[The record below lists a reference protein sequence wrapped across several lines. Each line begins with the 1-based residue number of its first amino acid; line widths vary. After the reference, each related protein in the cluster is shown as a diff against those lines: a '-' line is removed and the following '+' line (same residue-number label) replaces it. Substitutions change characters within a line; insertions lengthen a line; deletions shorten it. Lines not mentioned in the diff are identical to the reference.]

1 MIVGA
6 VLPSFE
12 VRQRMEDPVTARP
25 RAVAVLA
32 LLLALP
38 LASAGAGEKED
49 VLWSHL
55 RARVQDVEKR
65 LDGVL
70 GLSVKDLK
78 TGASFEVRPDEPFPQ
93 ASSIKLAVL
102 FELYRQAEE
111 DKIDLNQVTRPPLP
125 RVKGGGV
132 LQELGDKVSVTW
144 RDLAVMMVGWS
155 DNEATNVLI
164 NRLGMPAINHRL
176 EDDLDLDH
184 TRLRRR
190 MMDLEAARRG
200 DENVGT
206 PSEMRRL
213 VEAIYAGKGLSP
225 AAARDIRAVLAT
237 PKDSPFRDPLP
248 ETLVVMDK
256 PGSLEAVRCVTAV
269 VDVPG
274 RPYAVSIMT
283 TFLKKDEDG
292 AAAIREISAAIY
304 EMFDRLSRSSDL
316 GRVISER

>member
-1 MIVGA
+1 MA
-6 VLPSFE
+6 L
-12 VRQRMEDPVTARP
+12 
-25 RAVAVLA
+25 VLA
-32 LLLALP
+32 LAAAP
-38 LASAGAGEKED
+38 ARAGEKEE
-49 VLWSHL
+49 VLWSRL

-70 GLSVKDLK
+70 GVSVKDLK
-78 TGASFEVRPDEPFPQ
+78 TGVTFEVRPDELFPQ

-102 FELYRQAEE
+102 YELYRQAEE
-111 DKIDLNQVTRPPLP
+111 GKIDLAQVTRPPLP

-144 RDLAVMMVGWS
+144 RDLAVMMVAWS

-184 TRLRRR
+184 TRLRRK

-237 PKDSPFRDPLP
+237 PKDSPFRTPLP
-248 ETLVVMDK
+248 EGLVVMDK

-274 RPYAVSIMT
+274 RPYAVTIET
-283 TFLKKDEDG
+283 TFLKNQEDG
-292 AAAIREISAAIY
+292 AAAIREISAALY
-304 EMFDRLSRSSDL
+304 ETFDRLTRSSDL

>member
-1 MIVGA
+1 V
-6 VLPSFE
+6 
-12 VRQRMEDPVTARP
+12 
-25 RAVAVLA
+25 VALVLA
-32 LLLALP
+32 GPAAAAR
-38 LASAGAGEKED
+38 ASEKED

-78 TGASFEVRPDEPFPQ
+78 TGTTFEVRPDETFPQ

-102 FELYRQAEE
+102 YELYRQSEE
-111 DKIDLNQVTRPPLP
+111 GKIDLAQVTRPPLP

-164 NRLGMPAINHRL
+164 NRLGMAAVNHRL

-184 TRLRRR
+184 TRLRRK

-237 PKDSPFRDPLP
+237 PKDSPFRVPLP
-248 ETLVVMDK
+248 EGLVVLDK
-256 PGSLEAVRCVTAV
+256 PGALEAVRCVTAV
-269 VDVPG
+269 VDIPA
-274 RPYAVSIMT
+274 RPYAVSIQT
-283 TFLKKDEDG
+283 TFLKNDEDG
-292 AAAIREISAAIY
+292 TAAIREISAALY
-304 EMFDRLSRSSDL
+304 ETFDRLARSSEL

>member
-1 MIVGA
+1 MVIA
-6 VLPSFE
+6 
-12 VRQRMEDPVTARP
+12 
-25 RAVAVLA
+25 
-32 LLLALP
+32 
-38 LASAGAGEKED
+38 LASPGAARAGEKED

-78 TGASFEVRPDEPFPQ
+78 TGTSFEIRPDETFPQ

-102 FELYRQAEE
+102 YELYRQSEE
-111 DKIDLNQVTRPPLP
+111 GKIDLAQVTRPPLP

-164 NRLGMPAINHRL
+164 NRLGMAAVNHRL

-184 TRLRRR
+184 TRLRRK
-190 MMDLEAARRG
+190 MMDLEAAHRG
-200 DENVGT
+200 EENVGT

-237 PKDSPFRDPLP
+237 PKDSPFRVPLP
-248 ETLVVMDK
+248 EGLVVMDK

-274 RPYAVSIMT
+274 RPYAVSIET
-283 TFLKKDEDG
+283 TFLKNDEDG
-292 AAAIREISAAIY
+292 AKAIREISAALY
-304 EMFDRLSRSSDL
+304 EMFDRLARSSDL

>member
-1 MIVGA
+1 MN
-6 VLPSFE
+6 
-12 VRQRMEDPVTARP
+12 DPVTARR
-25 RAVAVLA
+25 RAVAVTALVLVLA
-32 LLLALP
+32 AAP
-38 LASAGAGEKED
+38 AGAGEKEE
-49 VLWSHL
+49 VLWSRL

-78 TGASFEVRPDEPFPQ
+78 TGASFEIRPDELFPQ

-102 FELYRQAEE
+102 YELYRQADEG
-111 DKIDLNQVTRPPLP
+111 KIDLAQVTRPPLP

-132 LQELGDKVSVTW
+132 LQELGEKVSLTW
-144 RDLAVMMVGWS
+144 RDLAVMMTAWS

-184 TRLRRR
+184 TRLRRK

-237 PKDSPFRDPLP
+237 PKDSPFRTPLP
-248 ETLVVMDK
+248 EGLVIMDK
-256 PGSLEAVRCVTAV
+256 EGSLEAVRCVTAV

-274 RPYAVSIMT
+274 RPYAVSIET
-283 TFLKKDEDG
+283 TFLKKDQDG
-292 AAAIREISAAIY
+292 ETAIREISAALY
-304 EMFDRLSRSSDL
+304 ETFDRLARSSDL

>member
-1 MIVGA
+1 
-6 VLPSFE
+6 
-12 VRQRMEDPVTARP
+12 MEDPVTR
-25 RAVAVLA
+25 RWAVAVMALVLA
-32 LLLALP
+32 QAP
-38 LASAGAGEKED
+38 VSAGAGEKED
-49 VLWSHL
+49 VLWSRL

-78 TGASFEVRPDEPFPQ
+78 TGTSFEVRPDETFPQ

-102 FELYRQAEE
+102 YELYRQSEE
-111 DKIDLNQVTRPPLP
+111 GKIDLAQVTRPPLP

-164 NRLGMPAINHRL
+164 NRLGMAAVNHRL

-184 TRLRRR
+184 TRLRRK

-237 PKDSPFRDPLP
+237 PKDSPFRVPLP
-248 ETLVVMDK
+248 EGLVVMDK

-274 RPYAVSIMT
+274 RPYAVSIET
-283 TFLKKDEDG
+283 TFLKNDEDG
-292 AAAIREISAAIY
+292 ATAIREISAALY
-304 EMFDRLSRSSDL
+304 ETFDRLARSSDL
-316 GRVISER
+316 GRIIRER

>member
-1 MIVGA
+1 
-6 VLPSFE
+6 
-12 VRQRMEDPVTARP
+12 MEDPVTR
-25 RAVAVLA
+25 RWAVAVMALVLA
-32 LLLALP
+32 QPA
-38 LASAGAGEKED
+38 ASARGGEKED

-78 TGASFEVRPDEPFPQ
+78 TGATLEVRPDEVFPQ

-102 FELYRQAEE
+102 YELYRQSE
-111 DKIDLNQVTRPPLP
+111 DGKIDLAQVTRPPLP

-164 NRLGMPAINHRL
+164 NRLGMAAVNHRL

-184 TRLRRR
+184 TRLRRK
-190 MMDLEAARRG
+190 MMDLEAAHRG
-200 DENVGT
+200 EENVGT

-237 PKDSPFRDPLP
+237 PKDSPFRVPLP
-248 ETLVVMDK
+248 EGLVVLDK

-274 RPYAVSIMT
+274 RPYAVSIET
-283 TFLKKDEDG
+283 TFLKNDEDG
-292 AAAIREISAAIY
+292 AKAIREISAALY
-304 EMFDRLSRSSDL
+304 ETFDRLARSSDL
-316 GRVISER
+316 GRIISER

>member
-1 MIVGA
+1 MVA
-6 VLPSFE
+6 LVLAWPAA
-12 VRQRMEDPVTARP
+12 TAR
-25 RAVAVLA
+25 
-32 LLLALP
+32 
-38 LASAGAGEKED
+38 ASEKED

-78 TGASFEVRPDEPFPQ
+78 TGTTFEVRPDETFPQ

-102 FELYRQAEE
+102 YELYRQSEE
-111 DKIDLNQVTRPPLP
+111 GKIDLAQVTRPPLP

-164 NRLGMPAINHRL
+164 NRLGMAAVNHRL

-184 TRLRRR
+184 TRLRRK

-237 PKDSPFRDPLP
+237 PKDSPFRVPLP
-248 ETLVVMDK
+248 EGLVVLDK
-256 PGSLEAVRCVTAV
+256 PGALEAVRCVTAV
-269 VDVPG
+269 VDIPA
-274 RPYAVSIMT
+274 RPYAVSIQT
-283 TFLKKDEDG
+283 TFLKNDEDG
-292 AAAIREISAAIY
+292 AAAIREISAALY
-304 EMFDRLSRSSDL
+304 ETFDRLARSSEL

>member
-1 MIVGA
+1 M
-6 VLPSFE
+6 
-12 VRQRMEDPVTARP
+12 
-25 RAVAVLA
+25 VAVFLA
-32 LLLALP
+32 WPA
-38 LASAGAGEKED
+38 AAARAGEKED

-78 TGASFEVRPDEPFPQ
+78 AGTTFEVRPDETFPQ

-102 FELYRQAEE
+102 YELYRQSEE
-111 DKIDLNQVTRPPLP
+111 GKIDLAQVTRPPLP

-164 NRLGMPAINHRL
+164 NRLGMAAVNHRL

-184 TRLRRR
+184 TRLRRK

-225 AAARDIRAVLAT
+225 AGARDIRAVLAT
-237 PKDSPFRDPLP
+237 PKDSPFRVPLP
-248 ETLVVMDK
+248 EGLVVLDK
-256 PGSLEAVRCVTAV
+256 PGALEAVRCVTAV
-269 VDVPG
+269 VDIPG
-274 RPYAVSIMT
+274 RPYAVSIET
-283 TFLKKDEDG
+283 TFLKRDEDG
-292 AAAIREISAAIY
+292 AAAIREISAALY
-304 EMFDRLSRSSDL
+304 ETFDRLARSSEL

>member
-1 MIVGA
+1 M
-6 VLPSFE
+6 
-12 VRQRMEDPVTARP
+12 
-25 RAVAVLA
+25 VAVFLA
-32 LLLALP
+32 WPA
-38 LASAGAGEKED
+38 AAARAGEKED

-78 TGASFEVRPDEPFPQ
+78 AGTTFEVRPDETFPQ

-102 FELYRQAEE
+102 YELYRQSEE
-111 DKIDLNQVTRPPLP
+111 GKIDLAQVTRPPLP

-164 NRLGMPAINHRL
+164 NRLGMAAVNHRL

-184 TRLRRR
+184 TRLRRK

-225 AAARDIRAVLAT
+225 AGARDIRAVLAT
-237 PKDSPFRDPLP
+237 PKESPFRVPLP
-248 ETLVVMDK
+248 EGLVVMDK

-274 RPYAVSIMT
+274 RPYAVSIQT

-292 AAAIREISAAIY
+292 AAAIREISAALY
-304 EMFDRLSRSSDL
+304 EMFDRLARSSDL

>member
-1 MIVGA
+1 M
-6 VLPSFE
+6 
-12 VRQRMEDPVTARP
+12 
-25 RAVAVLA
+25 VALVLA
-32 LLLALP
+32 GPA
-38 LASAGAGEKED
+38 AGARASEKED

-78 TGASFEVRPDEPFPQ
+78 AGTTFEVRPDETFPQ

-102 FELYRQAEE
+102 YELYRQSEE
-111 DKIDLNQVTRPPLP
+111 GKIDLAQVTRPPLP

-164 NRLGMPAINHRL
+164 NRVGMAAVNHRL

-184 TRLRRR
+184 TRLRRK

-237 PKDSPFRDPLP
+237 PKDSPFRVPLP
-248 ETLVVMDK
+248 EGLVVLDK
-256 PGSLEAVRCVTAV
+256 PGALEAVRCVTAV
-269 VDVPG
+269 VDIPA
-274 RPYAVSIMT
+274 RPYAVSIQT
-283 TFLKKDEDG
+283 TFLKNDEDG
-292 AAAIREISAAIY
+292 AAAIREISAALY
-304 EMFDRLSRSSDL
+304 EMFDRLARSSEL

>member
-1 MIVGA
+1 MNDR
-6 VLPSFE
+6 L
-12 VRQRMEDPVTARP
+12 TARR
-25 RAVAVLA
+25 RAVALMALVLA
-32 LLLALP
+32 LPAAP
-38 LASAGAGEKED
+38 ARASEKEE
-49 VLWSHL
+49 VLWSRL

-78 TGASFEVRPDEPFPQ
+78 TGASFEIRPDELFPQ

-102 FELYRQAEE
+102 YELYRQSEE
-111 DKIDLNQVTRPPLP
+111 GKIDLAQVTRPPLP

-144 RDLAVMMVGWS
+144 RDLAVMMTAWS

-164 NRLGMPAINHRL
+164 DRLGMPAINHRL

-184 TRLRRR
+184 TRLRRK

-237 PKDSPFRDPLP
+237 PKDSPFRIPLP
-248 ETLVVMDK
+248 EGLVIMDK
-256 PGSLEAVRCVTAV
+256 EGSLEAVRCVTAV

-274 RPYAVSIMT
+274 RPYAVSIET
-283 TFLKKDEDG
+283 TFLKNDKDGE
-292 AAAIREISAAIY
+292 AAIREISAALY
-304 EMFDRLSRSSDL
+304 ETFDRLARSSDL

>member
-1 MIVGA
+1 MQNAIKP
-6 VLPSFE
+6 L
-12 VRQRMEDPVTARP
+12 
-25 RAVAVLA
+25 AVLA
-32 LLLALP
+32 LVLALP
-38 LASAGAGEKED
+38 AGAAATEKED
-49 VLWSHL
+49 VLWSRL

-70 GLSVKDLK
+70 GVSVKDLK
-78 TGASFEVRPDEPFPQ
+78 TGTTYDLRAEEVFPQ

-102 FELYRQAEE
+102 YELYRQAG
-111 DKIDLNQVTRPPLP
+111 DGKVSLAQVTRPPMP

-164 NRLGMPAINHRL
+164 DQVGMAAVNSRL
-176 EDDLDLDH
+176 EDELDFGH
-184 TRLRRR
+184 TRLRRK
-190 MMDLEAARRG
+190 MMDLGAARRG

-213 VEAIYAGKGLSP
+213 VETIYAGKGLSP
-225 AAARDIRAVLAT
+225 ALAADIRTVLAVT
-237 PKDSPFRDPLP
+237 KDSSFRVPLP
-248 ETLVVMDK
+248 ETVAIMDK
-256 PGSLEAVRCVTAV
+256 PGSLEGVYCVTAV

-274 RPYAVSIMT
+274 RPYAVAIDT
-283 TFLKKDEDG
+283 TFLKRQEDG
-292 AAAIREISAAIY
+292 QAAVREISAALY

-316 GRVISER
+316 GRVISEK

>member
-1 MIVGA
+1 
-6 VLPSFE
+6 
-12 VRQRMEDPVTARP
+12 MENAVTARRRVVAAMVLVLSWP
-25 RAVAVLA
+25 AVVAR
-32 LLLALP
+32 
-38 LASAGAGEKED
+38 AGEKED

-78 TGASFEVRPDEPFPQ
+78 TGASFEVRPDETFPQ

-102 FELYRQAEE
+102 YELYRQSEE
-111 DKIDLNQVTRPPLP
+111 GKIDLAQVTRPPLP

-144 RDLAVMMVGWS
+144 RDLAIMMVGWS

-164 NRLGMPAINHRL
+164 NRLGMAAVNHRL

-184 TRLRRR
+184 TRLRRK
-190 MMDLEAARRG
+190 MMDLEAAHRG

-237 PKDSPFRDPLP
+237 PKESPFRVPLP
-248 ETLVVMDK
+248 EGLVVLDK

-274 RPYAVSIMT
+274 RPYAVSIET
-283 TFLKKDEDG
+283 TFLEKDEDG
-292 AAAIREISAAIY
+292 AAAIRAISAALY
-304 EMFDRLSRSSDL
+304 EMFDRLARSSDL

>member
-1 MIVGA
+1 
-6 VLPSFE
+6 
-12 VRQRMEDPVTARP
+12 MENAVTAR
-25 RAVAVLA
+25 RRIVAVMVLVLSCAAVAA
-32 LLLALP
+32 R
-38 LASAGAGEKED
+38 AGEKED

-55 RARVQDVEKR
+55 RARVQEVEKR

-78 TGASFEVRPDEPFPQ
+78 TGMTFEVRPDEPFPQ
-93 ASSIKLAVL
+93 ASSIKRAVL
-102 FELYRQAEE
+102 YELYRQSEE
-111 DKIDLNQVTRPPLP
+111 GKIDLAQVTRPPLP
-125 RVKGGGV
+125 RVRGGGV

-144 RDLAVMMVGWS
+144 RDLAIMMVGWS

-164 NRLGMPAINHRL
+164 NRLGMAAVNHRL

-184 TRLRRR
+184 TRLRRK
-190 MMDLEAARRG
+190 MMDLEAAHRG

-237 PKDSPFRDPLP
+237 PKESPFRVPLP
-248 ETLVVMDK
+248 EGLVVLDK

-274 RPYAVSIMT
+274 RPYAVSIET
-283 TFLKKDEDG
+283 TFLKNQEDG
-292 AAAIREISAAIY
+292 AAAIREISAALY
-304 EMFDRLSRSSDL
+304 EMFDRLARSSDL

>member
-1 MIVGA
+1 
-6 VLPSFE
+6 
-12 VRQRMEDPVTARP
+12 MEDAMKPL
-25 RAVAVLA
+25 AVLA
-32 LLLALP
+32 LVLTLP
-38 LASAGAGEKED
+38 AGAAAGEKED
-49 VLWSHL
+49 VLWSRL

-78 TGASFEVRPDEPFPQ
+78 AGTTYEIRPDEVFPQ

-102 FELYRQAEE
+102 YELYRQAG
-111 DKIDLNQVTRPPLP
+111 DGKISLAQVTRPPMP

-184 TRLRRR
+184 TRLRRK

-237 PKDSPFRDPLP
+237 PKDSPFRTPLP
-248 ETLVVMDK
+248 EGLVIMDK
-256 PGSLEAVRCVTAV
+256 EGSLEAVRCVTAV

-274 RPYAVSIMT
+274 RPYAVSIET
-283 TFLKKDEDG
+283 TFLEKDQDG
-292 AAAIREISAAIY
+292 EAAIREISAALY
-304 EMFDRLSRSSDL
+304 ETFDRLARSSDL
-316 GRVISER
+316 GRIISER

>member
-1 MIVGA
+1 
-6 VLPSFE
+6 
-12 VRQRMEDPVTARP
+12 MENAVTAGR
-25 RAVAVLA
+25 RVVAVMVLVLA
-32 LLLALP
+32 WP
-38 LASAGAGEKED
+38 AGAARASEKEE

-55 RARVQDVEKR
+55 RARVQDVER
-65 LDGVL
+65 HLDGVL

-78 TGASFEVRPDEPFPQ
+78 TGASFEVRPDETFPQ

-102 FELYRQAEE
+102 YELYRQSEE
-111 DKIDLNQVTRPPLP
+111 GKIDLAQVTRPPLP

-132 LQELGDKVSVTW
+132 LQELGEKVSLTW

-164 NRLGMPAINHRL
+164 NRLGMAAVNHRL

-184 TRLRRR
+184 TRLRRK
-190 MMDLEAARRG
+190 MMDLEAAHRG

-225 AAARDIRAVLAT
+225 AGARDIRAVLAT
-237 PKDSPFRDPLP
+237 PKDSPFRVPLP
-248 ETLVVMDK
+248 EGLVVLDK

-274 RPYAVSIMT
+274 RPYAVSIET
-283 TFLKKDEDG
+283 TFLEKDEDG
-292 AAAIREISAAIY
+292 AAAIREISAALY
-304 EMFDRLSRSSDL
+304 EMFDRLARSSDL
-316 GRVISER
+316 GRVIRER

>member
-1 MIVGA
+1 MEKPMTARRAAVA
-6 VLPSFE
+6 LAMLLVLP
-12 VRQRMEDPVTARP
+12 
-25 RAVAVLA
+25 AVPTHAT
-32 LLLALP
+32 
-38 LASAGAGEKED
+38 EKED
-49 VLWSHL
+49 VLWSRL
-55 RARVQDVEKR
+55 RARVEDAEKR

-78 TGASFEVRPDEPFPQ
+78 TGATLEVRPDEVFPL

-102 FELYRQAEE
+102 YELYRQA
-111 DKIDLNQVTRPPLP
+111 DAGKIDLAQVTRPPLP

-132 LQELGDKVSVTW
+132 LQELGEKVSLTW
-144 RDLAVMMVGWS
+144 RDLAVLMMGWS

-164 NRLGMPAINHRL
+164 DRVGMAAVNKRL
-176 EDDLDLDH
+176 EDELGLGH

-213 VEAIYAGKGLSP
+213 VEVVYEGRGLSP

-248 ETLVVMDK
+248 EGVAVLDK
-256 PGSLEAVRCVTAV
+256 PGELEGVRCVTAV
-269 VDVPG
+269 VDLAG
-274 RPYAVSIMT
+274 RPYAVSIDT
-283 TFLKKDEDG
+283 TFLRRQADG
-292 AAAIREISAAIY
+292 EAVIREISAALF
-304 EMFDRLSRSSDL
+304 ETFDRLSRSSDV

>member
-1 MIVGA
+1 
-6 VLPSFE
+6 
-12 VRQRMEDPVTARP
+12 MEDPVTSRSPVRVLAGP
-25 RAVAVLA
+25 RALA
-32 LLLALP
+32 AMALVFALP
-38 LASAGAGEKED
+38 AAASRAGEKED
-49 VLWSHL
+49 VLWAHL
-55 RARVQDVEKR
+55 RARVQDTEKR

-78 TGASFEVRPDEPFPQ
+78 TGASFEVRPDEVFPQ

-102 FELYRQAEE
+102 YELYRQADEG
-111 DKIDLNQVTRPPLP
+111 KIDLGQVTRPPLP

-132 LQELGDKVSVTW
+132 LQELGDKVSLTW

-164 NRLGMPAINHRL
+164 GRLGMPAVNHRL
-176 EDDLDLDH
+176 EHDLDLEH

-225 AAARDIRAVLAT
+225 AAARDIRVVLAT
-237 PKDSPFRDPLP
+237 PKDSPFRVPLP
-248 ETLVVMDK
+248 EGLTVMDK
-256 PGSLEAVRCVTAV
+256 PGSLEGVRCVTAV
-269 VDVPG
+269 VDLPE
-274 RPYAVSIMT
+274 RPYAVSIET
-283 TFLKKDEDG
+283 TFLRRQEDG
-292 AAAIREISAAIY
+292 EAAIREISAALY
-304 EMFDRLSRSSDL
+304 ETLDRLSRSSEL

>member
-1 MIVGA
+1 M
-6 VLPSFE
+6 
-12 VRQRMEDPVTARP
+12 TAR
-25 RAVAVLA
+25 RRVLAVLA
-32 LLLALP
+32 LVLVLP
-38 LASAGAGEKED
+38 AAAVRAGEKED

-78 TGASFEVRPDEPFPQ
+78 TGTTFEVRPDERFPQ

-102 FELYRQAEE
+102 YELYRQSEE
-111 DKIDLNQVTRPPLP
+111 GKIDLAQVTRPPLP

-164 NRLGMPAINHRL
+164 NRLGMAAVNHRL

-184 TRLRRR
+184 TRLRRK
-190 MMDLEAARRG
+190 MMDLEAARKG

-237 PKDSPFRDPLP
+237 PKDSPFRVPLP
-248 ETLVVMDK
+248 EGLVVLDK

-274 RPYAVSIMT
+274 RPYAVSIET
-283 TFLKKDEDG
+283 TFLKNDEDG
-292 AAAIREISAAIY
+292 AAAIREISAALY
-304 EMFDRLSRSSDL
+304 EMFDRLARSSDL

>member
-1 MIVGA
+1 M
-6 VLPSFE
+6 
-12 VRQRMEDPVTARP
+12 AR
-25 RAVAVLA
+25 RRVAVVMALGVAVVLA
-32 LLLALP
+32 GPA
-38 LASAGAGEKED
+38 ATAQGGEKED

-78 TGASFEVRPDEPFPQ
+78 TGASFEVRPDETFPQ

-102 FELYRQAEE
+102 YELYRQSEE
-111 DKIDLNQVTRPPLP
+111 GKIDLAQVTRPPLP

-132 LQELGDKVSVTW
+132 LQELGEKVSVTW

-164 NRLGMPAINHRL
+164 NRLGMAAVNHRL

-184 TRLRRR
+184 TRLRRK

-237 PKDSPFRDPLP
+237 PKDSPFRVPLP
-248 ETLVVMDK
+248 EGLVVLDK

-274 RPYAVSIMT
+274 RPYAVSIET
-283 TFLKKDEDG
+283 TFLENDEDG
-292 AAAIREISAAIY
+292 AKAIREISAALY
-304 EMFDRLSRSSDL
+304 EMFDRLARSSDL